1 MWTRYQNGNRHVV
14 NNLRKMPEA
23 EPHLCS
29 HVWDSCTQKY
39 LVQFREIHI
48 PVFGGWWLLFPWLWQ
63 TYKSRNKPQWSY
75 EQVICQIWN
84 TKIYSKVFSCLNNTQ
99 IEKLDFRQFFHLML
113 KSFTVF
119 KPSACSYLLP
129 DSFLWLSWC
138 RLEFLLLQ
146 SQMICYWFCFEPE
159 VMIWCWQRL

>member
-1 MWTRYQNGNRHVV
+1 MEIGMLLIIWGRCQKLSPMSAHMYEILAHKSTLF
-14 NNLRKMPEA
+14 NLEKYISRC
-23 EPHLCS
+23 LVGGGYCS
-29 HVWDSCTQKY
+29 
-39 LVQFREIHI
+39 LGF
-48 PVFGGWWLLFPWLWQ
+48 WQ

-84 TKIYSKVFSCLNNTQ
+84 TKIYSKVFSCLNDTQ

-113 KSFTVF
+113 KSFMVF

-159 VMIWCWQRL
+159 VMIRCWQRL